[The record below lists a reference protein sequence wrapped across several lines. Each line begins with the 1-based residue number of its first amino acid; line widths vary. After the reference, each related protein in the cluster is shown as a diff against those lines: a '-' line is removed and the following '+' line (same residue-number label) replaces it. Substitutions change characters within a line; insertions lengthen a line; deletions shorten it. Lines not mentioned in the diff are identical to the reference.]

1 MKLNLAWLESKSAC
15 ADGVMWA
22 ELVAFETGAA
32 EMAVPRVHNP
42 VFFPEYSH
50 RAHIDAD
57 TTFPA
62 AVRIDVHFKLYGSR
76 PADFHGITHG
86 PGRQHGR

>member
-1 MKLNLAWLESKSAC
+1 MRNPRSCLENPPR
-15 ADGVMWA
+15 ADGVVRA

-32 EMAVPRVHNP
+32 EIAVQWVHIP
-42 VFFPEYSH
+42 VYFHEYSH

-62 AVRIDVHFKLYGSR
+62 PVRIDIHFKQYGCR
-76 PADFHGITHG
+76 PADFHGGAHG
-86 PGRQHGR
+86 PGRQPGR